1 MVMWQEIWIS
11 LIICNSTSFYL
22 IEKGFLPEIIEFYA
36 GNYYQV
42 FIISFPNFLSYAK
55 FGHHIWRYNS
65 NHMGWIKHQLI
76 GNLSTYLPA
85 KFRYI
90 EWILPPSMA

>member
-1 MVMWQEIWIS
+1 MVMWQEIWIY

-22 IEKGFLPEIIEFYA
+22 IEKGFLLEIIEFYA

-55 FGHHIWRYNS
+55 FIMYLLCQIWTSY
-65 NHMGWIKHQLI
+65 MTLQ
-76 GNLSTYLPA
+76 
-85 KFRYI
+85 
-90 EWILPPSMA
+90 